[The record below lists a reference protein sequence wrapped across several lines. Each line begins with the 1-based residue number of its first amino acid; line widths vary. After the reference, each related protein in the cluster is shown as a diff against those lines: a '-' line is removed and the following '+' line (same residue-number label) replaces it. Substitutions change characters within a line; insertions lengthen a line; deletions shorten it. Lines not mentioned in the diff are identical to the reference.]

1 MYIDLILTNRRKCF
15 PNFNV
20 FETGLSDF
28 HELTL
33 TVLKAYVPNQKPRV
47 INQIQKLRI
56 FENNWFKN
64 DLKGITIK
72 KRSNQTS

>member
-47 INQIQKLRI
+47 INQIQKLQNI
-56 FENNWFKN
+56 
-64 DLKGITIK
+64 
-72 KRSNQTS
+72 